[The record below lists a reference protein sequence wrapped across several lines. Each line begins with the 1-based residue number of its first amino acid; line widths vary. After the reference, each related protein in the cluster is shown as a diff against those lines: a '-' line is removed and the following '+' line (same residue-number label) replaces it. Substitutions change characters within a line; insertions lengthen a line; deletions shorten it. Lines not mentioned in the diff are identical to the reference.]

1 MARNEDLKEARNILA
16 EMEDNVQRYNQG
28 LKDADGF
35 TKKMAKNNATILA
48 GLMKVTGKQRLSS
61 KQLKDIA
68 KLGNEIASGNIDE
81 VKSKRLQEG
90 LEKRLARA
98 KKLGHKKS
106 QQSLT
111 TQIDM
116 LKTNNKGIATQRRM
130 GKLMGAADKMT
141 GGMASKAGGFLKH
154 MKKAGPVAMGIG
166 LAVGIAVKALKFASA
181 LTDKFGQAF
190 GVIGTQSSGF
200 KSDMQAASVEVIS
213 LGKSADDVVAV
224 VSELSTEF
232 GIGLTNAVGI
242 SEQILDTAVATGMAT
257 GEATK
262 LFGTFMSIGQ
272 LTAEQS
278 ERLIENTYQ
287 LAAQNKVNPSAVLKD
302 MADSSELIAKHG
314 ADNLG
319 SITKAA
325 IQARKMGIN
334 LKTVEKISD
343 SMLNFQS
350 SLTAE
355 MEAEVLIG
363 RNLEL
368 NKARQMALT
377 GDMEGMTKEI
387 MKNVGSEAEFNKLNI
402 IQRQAL
408 ARAVGMEATELAKV
422 VANQGKTVDQ
432 AKSFTDLMGEDGMS
446 ALTNI
451 MNQLKEIGAT
461 FMLELGEPI
470 EKALMDIKENFFTEE
485 NIAKIKQGLSG
496 IVGFIKNVAKIVYN
510 IVAGI
515 HDFVTFFTGGPS
527 FDSYFESFD
536 NVSGEAAENSIM
548 GVNDFRSSGGSH
560 LVLTPSGQMLKTNPR
575 DTVFG
580 TTAVNDFMSGPAGA
594 MGVGGKET
602 NKLLSKIVE
611 QNEILINETKR
622 GPGRFAES
630 VGQRL

>member
-116 LKTNNKGIATQRRM
+116 LKTNNKGIVTQRRM

-181 LTDKFGQAF
+181 LTDKFGQSF

-272 LTAEQS
+272 LTADQS

-387 MKNVGSEAEFNKLNI
+387 MKNVGSEADFNKLNI

-580 TTAVNDFMSGPAGA
+580 TTSVNDFMSGPAGA